1 VVRVL
6 LKTAVLP
13 VSRPPSPP
21 RRPRSASRRWRLG
34 ALALGLA
41 LAAIPW
47 RWEARRESGAPAPE
61 AASAAGDQRAPSPWT
76 GTRELPALGR
86 IDRGTV
92 VASDGEPL
100 AGVEVYARA
109 AGTDEDE
116 ALLAHT
122 GDDGGFTV
130 IGLPDGTY
138 ELTLRGPSIFA
149 ARTRWQVPGPPI
161 RILAPRR
168 LAIGGVVRE
177 GSRPIAGA
185 TVALSDGALSMTQ
198 TATTDAQGR
207 FELRDLPDADYV
219 VWAWRDAAAS
229 ALLAATPEVELALQ
243 PATVVEGRVVDRDGG
258 AGVPARVV
266 LIAAGDEG
274 AARSGVADAEGNFRI
289 EGVPRGR
296 WRVQL
301 DAPGY
306 LARASY
312 EVSAGHERESV
323 ALEVVRGGAATGRV
337 IDPHGSP
344 VADAAV
350 IVRGADRRSQTAL
363 ERARASSA
371 RPAADR
377 PSSGAI
383 RWQHPLAGARL
394 LPSHDG
400 RRFGAH
406 RDGDRPEECGMGHC
420 GVDLG
425 HRQGAVVHAAADG
438 VVRTIVRRSS
448 GRAGRFLSIE
458 HAGALRTQYMHL
470 DEIREDLLPG
480 MSIRGGDPL
489 GTVGTTGVLRSGPH
503 LHFTLAQQQG
513 ARMWFIDPEPLLRH
527 ALVRAHEAPL
537 SVPGIEGMPDQVVAA
552 VRLEPAPDA
561 AAGAPAA
568 APIAYRAST
577 TSDGGFELGGLP
589 PGRYVVTALHADYA
603 RGRSAPFAIDT
614 GTARASGVD
623 VELSSGV
630 VVHGQV
636 RDDRGAPIAGAH
648 VMAEAGDSLDAR
660 QIGEAITDGGGYFE
674 LAPLD
679 GAITLKVS
687 APVHG
692 ELARALTLRNRGLGV
707 ERREESFELAV
718 ADAEL
723 RGQVRDPAGRPLAG
737 ARLTVVGG
745 PGGRSRG
752 TRSNAAGEVFIPALP
767 AGDYQVR
774 VDAPGY
780 PSVRAGVTTSESFEL
795 AVEAGG
801 GVRIDVRDV
810 HTRGALAGA
819 AVHARGPGGD
829 ERRAVAGDG
838 LLELTGLRAGRW
850 TVVVRAGGY
859 VTSKHTIEVPAGRAP
874 GDITADET
882 RIELARGAEIGGLV
896 LDGNGERVAGATLEI
911 GGVEGTTDQ
920 DGRFRLRAVPA
931 GGQTLRARRGDAA
944 GELALTLAPGDE
956 QITLQLTIN

>member
-1 VVRVL
+1 M
-6 LKTAVLP
+6 
-13 VSRPPSPP
+13 
-21 RRPRSASRRWRLG
+21 
-34 ALALGLA
+34 
-41 LAAIPW
+41 
-47 RWEARRESGAPAPE
+47 
-61 AASAAGDQRAPSPWT
+61 
-76 GTRELPALGR
+76 PALGR

-109 AGTDEDE
+109 AGADADEEE

-122 GDDGGFTV
+122 GADGGFTV

-168 LAIGGVVRE
+168 VAIGGVVRE

-198 TATTDAQGR
+198 TTTTDAHGR

-219 VWAWRDAAAS
+219 VWAWHEATAS
-229 ALLAATPEVELALQ
+229 ALLAASPDVELALE
-243 PATVVEGRVVDRDGG
+243 PATVVEGRVVDRVGG
-258 AGVPARVV
+258 AGVAARVV
-266 LIAAGDEG
+266 LIAAGDQG
-274 AARSGVADAEGNFRI
+274 AARSGIADAEGNFRI
-289 EGVPRGR
+289 EGVPWGR

-306 LARASY
+306 LARTAY
-312 EVSAGHERESV
+312 EVSAAEDRESV
-323 ALEVVRGGAATGRV
+323 ELEVVRGGAATGRV
-337 IDPHGSP
+337 LDPHGGP
-344 VADAAV
+344 VANAAV
-350 IVRGADRRSQTAL
+350 IVRGADRKSQTAL
-363 ERARASSA
+363 ELARASSA
-371 RPAADR
+371 RPAADK

-406 RDGDRPEECGMGHC
+406 RDGNRPEECGMGHC

-425 HRQGAVVHAAADG
+425 HDQGAVVHAAADG
-438 VVRTIVRRSS
+438 VVGRVVRRAS
-448 GRAGRFLSIE
+448 GRAGRFVSIE

-513 ARMWFIDPEPLLRH
+513 ERMWFIDPEPLLRH
-527 ALVRAHEAPL
+527 ALVRAQDAPL

-552 VRLEPAPDA
+552 VRVDSAPDA
-561 AAGAPAA
+561 GDVLPLA
-568 APIAYRAST
+568 APISYRAST
-577 TSDGGFELGGLP
+577 GSDGGFELGGLP
-589 PGRYVVTALHADYA
+589 PGRYVVTALHRDYA
-603 RGRSAPFAIDT
+603 RGHSAPFGIDT
-614 GTARASGVD
+614 RTASIAGVD

-630 VVHGQV
+630 VVFGQV
-636 RDDRGAPIAGAH
+636 RDDRGAPVAGAH
-648 VMAEAGDSLDAR
+648 VMAEAGESLDAR
-660 QIGEAITDGGGYFE
+660 QIGDAITDAGGYYE

-687 APVHG
+687 APAHG
-692 ELARALTLRNRGLGV
+692 EIERAVSLRNRGLGV
-707 ERREESFELAV
+707 DRREELFDLVV

-752 TRSNAAGEVFIPALP
+752 TRSSTAGEVFIPALP

-774 VDAPGY
+774 VDAAGY
-780 PSVRAGVTTSESFEL
+780 PSVRASVKTGESFEV
-795 AVEAGG
+795 AVQAGG
-801 GVRIDVRDV
+801 GIRLDVRDM

-819 AVHARGPGGD
+819 AVHARGPDGD
-829 ERRAVAGDG
+829 ERRAVTADG
-838 LLELTGLRAGRW
+838 LLELAGLRAGRW
-850 TVVVRAGGY
+850 TVAVRADGY
-859 VTSKHTIEVPAGRAP
+859 VTSKRTIEVPAGRDP
-874 GDITADET
+874 GDITADDA

-896 LDGNGERVAGATLEI
+896 LDGNGERVAGAKVEI
-911 GGVEGTTDQ
+911 GGVGGTTDQ

-931 GGQTLRARRGDAA
+931 GSQTLRARRGDAA

-956 QITLQLTIN
+956 QITLQLTLQDTIH

>member
-1 VVRVL
+1 M
-6 LKTAVLP
+6 
-13 VSRPPSPP
+13 SRPSSPL
-21 RRPRSASRRWRLG
+21 RRPALRRWHLG
-34 ALALGLA
+34 VLALGLG

-47 RWEARRESGAPAPE
+47 RWDARREPVTPEPASSSGARDHV
-61 AASAAGDQRAPSPWT
+61 AASPWT

-92 VASDGEPL
+92 VAGDGEPL
-100 AGVEVYARA
+100 AGVEIYARA
-109 AGTDEDE
+109 AGGDEDD

-122 GDDGGFTV
+122 DADGGFTV

-149 ARTRWQVPGPPI
+149 AATRWQVPGPPI
-161 RILAPRR
+161 RILVPRR
-168 LAIGGVVRE
+168 LTIGGVVRE

-198 TATTDAQGR
+198 TTTTDAQGR
-207 FELRDLPDADYV
+207 FELRDLPDANYV
-219 VWAWRDAAAS
+219 VWAWHGAAAS
-229 ALLAATPEVELALQ
+229 ALLAGAPEVELALE
-243 PATVVEGRVVDRDGG
+243 PATVVEGRVVDRNGG
-258 AGVPARVV
+258 AGVAARVV

-289 EGVPRGR
+289 DGVPRGR

-306 LARASY
+306 LARTSY
-312 EVSAGHERESV
+312 EVSAAEERERID
-323 ALEVVRGGAATGRV
+323 LEVVRGGVAAGRV
-337 IDPHGSP
+337 LDPYGAP

-350 IVRGADRRSQTAL
+350 LVRGADRKSQTAL
-363 ERARASSA
+363 ELARAS
-371 RPAADR
+371 AAQPTTKK

-406 RDGDRPEECGMGHC
+406 REGDRPEECGMGHC

-425 HRQGAVVHAAADG
+425 HQQGAVVHAAADG
-438 VVRTIVRRSS
+438 VIRTIVRRSS
-448 GRAGRFLSIE
+448 GRAGRFISIE

-527 ALVRAHEAPL
+527 AVVRAHDAPL

-552 VRLEPAPDA
+552 VRLEPAPDLDG
-561 AAGAPAA
+561 GAVAA
-568 APIAYRAST
+568 APIAYRAT
-577 TSDGGFELGGLP
+577 TGYDGGFELGGLP
-589 PGRYVVTALHADYA
+589 DGRYVVTALHAGYA

-614 GTARASGVD
+614 RNASATGVD

-630 VVHGQV
+630 VVYGQV

-648 VMAEAGDSLDAR
+648 VTAEAGESLDAR
-660 QIGEAITDGGGYFE
+660 QIGGTLTDGGGYFE

-687 APVHG
+687 APAHG
-692 ELARALTLRNRGLGV
+692 ELARAVTLRNRGLGV
-707 ERREESFELAV
+707 DRREELFELLI

-723 RGQVRDPAGRPLAG
+723 RGQVRDPAGQPLAG

-745 PGGRSRG
+745 AGGRSRG
-752 TRSNAAGEVFIPALP
+752 TRSSAAGEVFIPALP

-780 PSVRAGVTTSESFEL
+780 PSLRAGVKTGESFEL
-795 AVEAGG
+795 TVEAGG
-801 GVRIDVRDV
+801 GVRIEVRDL

-819 AVHARGPGGD
+819 AVHARGPDGD

-850 TVVVRAGGY
+850 TLSVRAAGY
-859 VTSKHTIEVPAGRAP
+859 VTTRRTVEVPAGRDP

-896 LDGNGERVAGATLEI
+896 LDGNGERVAGARLEI

-920 DGRFRLRAVPA
+920 DGRFRLREVPA
-931 GGQTLRARRGDAA
+931 GSQTLRARRGEAA
-944 GELALTLAPGDE
+944 GELVLTLAPGDE
-956 QITLQLTIN
+956 QITLQLTID